1 VFTKPPPISLHDIEI
16 EADAALDR
24 PLFPNAQSDDEQPV
38 VSDPETLSD
47 TELNIYGS
55 RLATSD

>member
-1 VFTKPPPISLHDIEI
+1 VPIKPPSLTLQ
-16 EADAALDR
+16 EAGVVPEAAVER
-24 PLFPNAQSDDEQPV
+24 PLFADAHSDDERPV

-55 RLATSD
+55 KLPND